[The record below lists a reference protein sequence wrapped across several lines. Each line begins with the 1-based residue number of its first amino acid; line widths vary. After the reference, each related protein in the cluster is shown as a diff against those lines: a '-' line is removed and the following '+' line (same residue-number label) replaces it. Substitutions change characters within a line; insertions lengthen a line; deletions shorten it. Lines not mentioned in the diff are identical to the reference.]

1 VNGQERLIY
10 MANQIARNLGA
21 MQHDHA
27 VAAVADHIRMFWDPR
42 MKAKVFA
49 DGAGLSPVA
58 AAAIEM
64 LKQGVDPGHQ
74 TRATEFNAVDET
86 GGSDAG

>member
-1 VNGQERLIY
+1 

-42 MKAKVFA
+42 
-49 DGAGLSPVA
+49 
-58 AAAIEM
+58 
-64 LKQGVDPGHQ
+64 
-74 TRATEFNAVDET
+74 
-86 GGSDAG
+86 